1 VDGDAATLC
10 GVLLPVRVVQSDSQ
24 IHRISTRER
33 AVGAATDCELPA
45 VVKVKEELEVPW
57 ARRNVHCAVICELVQ
72 AKDRSE
78 ESLEAQHSKA
88 LDLLAQND

>member
-1 VDGDAATLC
+1 MDGDAATLC

-45 VVKVKEELEVPW
+45 VVKVKEELEVP
-57 ARRNVHCAVICELVQ
+57 
-72 AKDRSE
+72 
-78 ESLEAQHSKA
+78 
-88 LDLLAQND
+88 